1 MSATR
6 KSSKS
11 VEDLTPEARGPK
23 DALFIAIGAV
33 CLLVLLALV
42 SHSSSDPG
50 WSSSGG
56 DDIQNMAGVTG
67 AFLSDV
73 LFSLLGYGAFLI
85 PGLLG
90 YQAVRFLL
98 VRDARSPTDWTIFG
112 LRALG
117 LILVVL
123 AATSLAALN
132 DGGTADLPQGAGGIL
147 GTSIGSGFDTA
158 FSSVGARLLLLA
170 TFFLGI
176 TIFADISWLRVI
188 DELGRRLI
196 EGCVKIWNWVLNT
209 RDRLSERREREKQQV
224 ERKAVIEDYVAQKKK
239 NPPKIKP
246 PRTAPGPQSAY

>member
-1 MSATR
+1 MSAPR

-11 VEDLTPEARGPK
+11 AQDLTPESRGPK
-23 DALFIAIGAV
+23 DALFIAIGAA

-56 DDIQNMAGVTG
+56 GDIQNLAGITG

-90 YQAVRFLL
+90 YQAVRFLF
-98 VRDARSPTDWTIFG
+98 VREARNPTDWTVFG

-132 DGGTADLPQGAGGIL
+132 D
-147 GTSIGSGFDTA
+147 S
-158 FSSVGARLLLLA
+158 
-170 TFFLGI
+170 
-176 TIFADISWLRVI
+176 
-188 DELGRRLI
+188 
-196 EGCVKIWNWVLNT
+196 
-209 RDRLSERREREKQQV
+209 
-224 ERKAVIEDYVAQKKK
+224 
-239 NPPKIKP
+239 
-246 PRTAPGPQSAY
+246 

>member
-11 VEDLTPEARGPK
+11 AQDLTPESRGPK
-23 DALFIAIGAV
+23 DALFIAIGAA

-42 SHSSSDPG
+42 SHSSGDPG

-56 DDIQNMAGVTG
+56 GDVQNLAGITG
-67 AFLSDV
+67 AFLSDA

-90 YQAVRFLL
+90 YQALRFLV
-98 VRDARSPTDWTIFG
+98 VREARSPTDWTLFG

-132 DGGTADLPQGAGGIL
+132 DNGNSGLPQGAGGIL
-147 GTSIGSGFDTA
+147 GASIGAGFDTA

-170 TFFLGI
+170 VFFLGI
-176 TIFADISWLRVI
+176 TIFADISWLKVI
-188 DELGRRLI
+188 DGLGRRII
-196 EGCVKIWNWVLNT
+196 EGSERGWNWLLNA
-209 RDRLSERREREKQQV
+209 RDRLAERREREKQQV

-239 NPPKIKP
+239 NPPKIKAP
-246 PRTAPGPQSAY
+246 DPRPAPQSAH